1 VETLDVQTESAAKCD
16 KFRETKSVAGGQARG
31 FDGGNPGGGM
41 KILAGPMIMA
51 TGLAAAL
58 LLCGTAARA
67 QGADENSI
75 KPNDSAAAAY
85 CVQTGGKVQVR
96 KPAYGTNG
104 GNPLILSG
112 ERHFCTWIAKDK
124 SHIWVLLS
132 TLVTPQPTL
141 AALAY
146 YAQVPYQGGNGNP
159 GSIYCSQLGGT
170 DLFGGINAAGG
181 GWVLKFDHPDVLETC
196 IFPDESSIDSF
207 GLFYHSANIIRGIDL
222 STVLKYQN
230 PYAKAN

>member
-1 VETLDVQTESAAKCD
+1 
-16 KFRETKSVAGGQARG
+16 
-31 FDGGNPGGGM
+31 M
-41 KILAGPMIMA
+41 KILARQIMLA
-51 TGLAAAL
+51 TAFAAML
-58 LLCGTAARA
+58 LLCGTIARA
-67 QGADENSI
+67 QASDENGI
-75 KPNDSAAAAY
+75 KGDESVAAAY

-104 GNPLILSG
+104 NNPLILAG
-112 ERHFCTWIAKDK
+112 ERHFCQWTAKDK
-124 SHIWVLLS
+124 SHIWVLLK
-132 TLVTPQPTL
+132 TLITPNPTL

-181 GWVLKFDHPDVLETC
+181 GWVLKFDHADVLETC

-207 GLFYHSANIIRGIDL
+207 GLFYHSAGIIRGIDL
-222 STVLKYQN
+222 STVLKYPN
-230 PYAKAN
+230 PYASKH